1 MKRNRRAAALAGA
14 VTVLLAAAVSGGTA
28 YAQDNMG
35 ASAPPPG
42 GPTIVQDAPADSPN
56 QAPGAAPA
64 SAAAAPGS
72 ATGASAPSG
81 GPGNGGPA
89 RKGGGQLSGYSYGT
103 HDSPEVQAILAGHHG
118 YTGGGGA
125 APRPPRSHGKAKA
138 TTGSVATYPGFA
150 MRDDGGSRVF
160 VQLTNAVPVEEHKAA
175 GQITYLLK
183 GAHVTERNN
192 ENALVTVHFNTPV
205 SRARLRPVGHDLA
218 LTIELRGAAS
228 PTYKVEGGTDGGSRL
243 VVDFPEGQFL
253 DNDGEPLRA
262 AGAQVYLD
270 GQSPTGRSASRTGG
284 TRRGA
289 GSGGGRRGSGGHPT
303 APSSSGMSDT
313 TDSTP

>member
-1 MKRNRRAAALAGA
+1 MKRNRRAAALAGTM
-14 VTVLLAAAVSGGTA
+14 TVLLAAAVSGGTA
-28 YAQDNMG
+28 YAQDNAG
-35 ASAPPPG
+35 AAAPPPG
-42 GPTIVQDAPADSPN
+42 GPTMVQDAPADSPN
-56 QAPGAAPA
+56 QTPGAAPA
-64 SAAAAPGS
+64 NTAAAAGS

-81 GPGNGGPA
+81 GTGTGGPGGH
-89 RKGGGQLSGYSYGT
+89 KGGGQLSGYSYGT
-103 HDSPEVQAILAGHHG
+103 HDSPEVQAILAGHRSS
-118 YTGGGGA
+118 GGGAA
-125 APRPPRSHGKAKA
+125 APRPPHGHRNAKA
-138 TTGSVATYPGFA
+138 TTGAVATYPGFA

-160 VQLTNAVPVEEHKAA
+160 VQLTKAVPVEEHKAA
-175 GQITYLLK
+175 GQITYVLK

-262 AGAQVYLD
+262 AGSQVYLD
-270 GQSPTGRSASRTGG
+270 GQSPTGRSASRAGG
-284 TRRGA
+284 ARR
-289 GSGGGRRGSGGHPT
+289 GGGRRGGGGHPS